1 MIIFKKI
8 TWSNFLS
15 TGDVPTTVFFDRSP
29 TTLII
34 GENGSG
40 KSTILDALTFGLFGK
55 AFRNINKSQLVNTI
69 NEKKLMVTIDFTIG
83 NKNFTVRRGVKPNV
97 FEILQDGKM
106 FDQLANN
113 RDYQEYLEKV
123 ILKLNYKSF
132 TQIVVLGSSTFEP
145 FMQLKQSDRRTIVE
159 DLLDIQIFSAMN
171 ILLKVK
177 NSELKTNTNDN
188 ENKRELN
195 VSKTKMQKNYIE
207 RLKDDNQSD
216 ILKKEA
222 DISNFEDQK
231 TTAVESLTSYHSDI
245 GELTSKL
252 IAEDKV
258 QTKNSEFGNLQNQI
272 EIKLKQEQKEVKF
285 YEKNSTCSTCKQNID
300 DEFKEEKITS
310 LSTSITEK
318 ENGLGKISTEI
329 EQLRIQLDEFRNI
342 ARQISEKNNQLS
354 AAKSQIQS
362 LESNIDRTKSDI
374 NELKDKKKLDNSEL
388 NVLQLLE
395 SEFLELQ
402 KDYEEQC
409 DTKQLYNYANELLR
423 DSGIKTKIIRQ
434 YVPIINK
441 YVNKYLNELEFL
453 INFSIDE
460 NFNETIQSQ
469 YRDEFS
475 YSSFSE
481 GEKMRIDLAL
491 LFTWRMVAKLKNS
504 VNTNLL
510 ILDEVFDSS
519 LDADGTEA
527 FLKILNTLDDKT
539 NVFVISHKG
548 EILYDKFRST
558 IKFLKEKQF
567 SKIEVA

>member
-40 KSTILDALTFGLFGK
+40 KSTILDALTFVLFGK

-69 NEKKLMVTIDFTIG
+69 NEKALMVTIDFSIG
-83 NKNFTVRRGVKPNV
+83 NKDFTVRRGVKPNV
-97 FEILQDGKM
+97 FEILQGGKM

-159 DLLDIQIFSAMN
+159 DLLDIQIFSSMN
-171 ILLKVK
+171 TLLKVK
-177 NSELKTNTNDN
+177 NSELKTSILEN
-188 ENKRELN
+188 ETKRDLN
-195 VSKTKMQKNYIE
+195 VSKISMQKNYIK
-207 RLKDDNQSD
+207 RLSEDNQSD
-216 ILKKEA
+216 ILKKES
-222 DISNFEDQK
+222 DISTFENQK
-231 TTAVESLTSYHSDI
+231 TTAVDSLTAYHSDI
-245 GELTSKL
+245 ETLSGRLFS
-252 IAEDKV
+252 EDKV
-258 QTKNSEFGNLQNQI
+258 QSKNSEFGNLQNQI
-272 EIKLKQEQKEVKF
+272 QIKLKQDQKEIKF
-285 YEKNSTCSTCKQNID
+285 YEKNDTCSTCKQLID
-300 DEFKEEKITS
+300 NEFKEEKIST
-310 LSTSITEK
+310 LSTSIVEK
-318 ENGLGKISTEI
+318 ENGLGKISDEI
-329 EQLRIQLDEFRNI
+329 QQLKIQLEEFRNI
-342 ARQISEKNNQLS
+342 GRQISEKNNQLAS
-354 AAKSQIQS
+354 TKSQIQS
-362 LESNIDRTKSDI
+362 LDNNIDRTQRDI

-395 SEFLELQ
+395 SELVELQ

-460 NFNETIQSQ
+460 NFNETIRSQ

-527 FLKILNTLDDKT
+527 FLKILNSLDDNT

-567 SKIEVA
+567 SKIEVV

>member
-1 MIIFKKI
+1 MIIFKQVSWK
-8 TWSNFLS
+8 NFLS
-15 TGDVPTTVFFDRSP
+15 TGDNPTTVFFDRSP

-40 KSTILDALTFGLFGK
+40 KSTVLDALTFGLFGK
-55 AFRNINKSQLVNTI
+55 PFRGINKSQLINTI
-69 NEKKLMVTIDFTIG
+69 NEKGLLVEIDFSIG
-83 NKNFTVRRGVKPNV
+83 KKQFKIRRGVKPNL
-97 FEILQDGKM
+97 FEIIQNGKLL
-106 FDQLANN
+106 DQTANV

-159 DLLDIQIFSAMN
+159 DLLDIRIFSTMN
-171 ILLKVK
+171 GILKQK
-177 NSELKTNTNDN
+177 NSELKNDMGTLEIEKGLYN
-188 ENKRELN
+188 
-195 VSKTKMQKNYIE
+195 QKIKIQQDYIE
-207 RLKDDNQSD
+207 KLNEDSD
-216 ILKKEA
+216 SIISQKEKEIKQFESKRKIATGTLVSLNSEIGTLGKKILNEDSEKKKSSEY
-222 DISNFEDQK
+222 E
-231 TTAVESLTSYHSDI
+231 
-245 GELTSKL
+245 
-252 IAEDKV
+252 KV
-258 QTKNSEFGNLQNQI
+258 QSQI
-272 EIKLKQEQKEVKF
+272 ELKLHNAEKELEF
-285 YEKNSTCSTCKQNID
+285 YENNSTCSTCKQVID
-300 DEFKEEKITS
+300 DEFKKEKLIDIS
-310 LSTSITEK
+310 KKIDDK
-318 ENGLGKISTEI
+318 KDGLDKLQTEI
-329 EQLRIQLDEFRNI
+329 DSLENTLKEYRKIG
-342 ARQISEKNNQLS
+342 EKLVE
-354 AAKSQIQS
+354 KHKEIVVIQS
-362 LESNIDRTKSDI
+362 KIDSFGDNIERTQKEI
-374 NELKDKKKLDNSEL
+374 NSFKDKKKVDNSQEDEL
-388 NVLQLLE
+388 KTLKENLEECLQDYAKL
-395 SEFLELQ
+395 SEQ
-402 KDYEEQC
+402 K
-409 DTKQLYNYANELLR
+409 TIHGYAYELLR

-441 YVNKYLNELEFL
+441 YVNRYLNELDFL

-519 LDADGTEA
+519 LDADGTDA
-527 FLKILNTLDDKT
+527 FLKILNTLDKNT

-548 EILYDKFRST
+548 EILYDKFYST
-558 IKFLKEKQF
+558 IKFVKEKNF

>member
-40 KSTILDALTFGLFGK
+40 KSTILDALTFVLFGK

-69 NEKKLMVTIDFTIG
+69 NEKALMVTIDFSIG
-83 NKNFTVRRGVKPNV
+83 NKDFTVRRGVKPNV
-97 FEILQDGKM
+97 FEILQGGKM

-159 DLLDIQIFSAMN
+159 DLLDIQIFSSMN
-171 ILLKVK
+171 TLLKVK
-177 NSELKTNTNDN
+177 NSELKTSILEN
-188 ENKRELN
+188 ETKRDLN
-195 VSKTKMQKNYIE
+195 VSKISMQKNYIK
-207 RLKDDNQSD
+207 RLSEDNQSD
-216 ILKKEA
+216 ILKKES
-222 DISNFEDQK
+222 DISTFENQK
-231 TTAVESLTSYHSDI
+231 TTAVDSLTAYHSDI
-245 GELTSKL
+245 ETLSSRL
-252 IAEDKV
+252 FSEDKV
-258 QTKNSEFGNLQNQI
+258 QSKNSEFGNLQNQI
-272 EIKLKQEQKEVKF
+272 QIKLKQDQKEIKF
-285 YEKNSTCSTCKQNID
+285 YEKNDTCSTCKQLID
-300 DEFKEEKITS
+300 NEFKEEKIST
-310 LSTSITEK
+310 LSTSIVEK
-318 ENGLGKISTEI
+318 ENGLGKISDEI
-329 EQLRIQLDEFRNI
+329 EQLKIQLEEFRNI
-342 ARQISEKNNQLS
+342 GRQISEKNNQLAS
-354 AAKSQIQS
+354 TKSQIQS
-362 LESNIDRTKSDI
+362 LDNNIDRTQRDI

-395 SEFLELQ
+395 SELIELQ

-460 NFNETIQSQ
+460 NFNETIRSQ

-527 FLKILNTLDDKT
+527 FLKILNSLDDNT

-567 SKIEVA
+567 SKIEVV

>member
-1 MIIFKKI
+1 MIIFKEI
-8 TWSNFLS
+8 SWSNFLS

-40 KSTILDALTFGLFGK
+40 KSTILDALTFVLFGK

-69 NEKKLMVTIDFTIG
+69 NEKGLLVTIEFSIG
-83 NKNFTVRRGVKPNV
+83 NKNFTVRRGVKPNI
-97 FEILQDGKM
+97 FEVLQDGKM
-106 FDQLANN
+106 IDQLANN

-159 DLLDIQIFSAMN
+159 DLLDIQIFSSMN
-171 ILLKVK
+171 SLLKVK
-177 NSELKTNTNDN
+177 NSELKTSITDN

-195 VSKTKMQKNYIE
+195 VSKTKLQKNYIE
-207 RLKDDNQSD
+207 RLTEDNETD
-216 ILKKEA
+216 VLKKQT
-222 DISNFEDQK
+222 DISTFEDQK
-231 TTAVESLTSYHSDI
+231 KFAVESFTTFHNEIKELSEKLVNEDSAKKKSSDY
-245 GELTSKL
+245 E
-252 IAEDKV
+252 KV
-258 QTKNSEFGNLQNQI
+258 QSQI
-272 EIKLKQEQKEVKF
+272 ELKLHNAEKELEF
-285 YEKNSTCSTCKQNID
+285 YENNSTCSTCKQVID
-300 DEFKEEKITS
+300 DEFKKEKLIDISKKIEEK
-310 LSTSITEK
+310 EQ
-318 ENGLGKISTEI
+318 GLEKISTEI
-329 EQLRIQLDEFRNI
+329 EQLKIQIEEFRNI
-342 ARQISEKNNQLS
+342 GKQISEKNNQL
-354 AAKSQIQS
+354 AATKSKIES
-362 LESNIDRTKSDI
+362 LDNNIDRAKKDI
-374 NELKDKKKLDNSEL
+374 DDLKDKKELDNSEL

-395 SEFLELQ
+395 KELIELQ

-409 DTKQLYNYANELLR
+409 DTKQLYGYAYELLR

-460 NFNETIQSQ
+460 NFSETIRSQ

-527 FLKILNTLDDKT
+527 FLKILNSLDEKT

-558 IKFLKEKQF
+558 IKFVKEKQF
-567 SKIEVA
+567 SKIEVV

>member
-8 TWSNFLS
+8 SWSNFLS

-40 KSTILDALTFGLFGK
+40 KSTILDALTFVLFGK

-69 NEKKLMVTIDFTIG
+69 NEKGLLVTIEFSIG
-83 NKNFTVRRGVKPNV
+83 NKNFTVRRGVKPNI
-97 FEILQDGKM
+97 FEVLQDGKM
-106 FDQLANN
+106 IDQLANN

-159 DLLDIQIFSAMN
+159 DLLDIQIFSSMN
-171 ILLKVK
+171 SLLKVK
-177 NSELKTNTNDN
+177 NSELKTTISDN
-188 ENKRELN
+188 EHKRELN
-195 VSKTKMQKNYIE
+195 VSKTKLQKNYIE
-207 RLKDDNQSD
+207 RLTEDNQSD
-216 ILKKEA
+216 ILKKQT
-222 DISNFEDQK
+222 DVSTFEDQK
-231 TTAVESLTSYHSDI
+231 TLAIESLTTYHNEIQSLSD
-245 GELTSKL
+245 KL
-252 IAEDKV
+252 ITEDKV
-258 QTKNSEFGNLQNQI
+258 QTKKSEFSNLQNQI
-272 EIKLKQEQKEVKF
+272 EVKLKHDQKEVKF
-285 YEKNSTCSTCKQNID
+285 YEKNSTCSTCKQHID
-300 DEFKEEKITS
+300 DEFKKEKITS
-310 LSTSITEK
+310 LSTNIEEK
-318 ENGLGKISTEI
+318 EQGLGKITTEI
-329 EQLRIQLDEFRNI
+329 EQLKIQIEEFRNI
-342 ARQISEKNNQLS
+342 GKQISEKNSQL
-354 AAKSQIQS
+354 AATKSKIEA
-362 LESNIDRTKSDI
+362 LDNNIDRAKKDI
-374 NELKDKKKLDNSEL
+374 NELKNKKELDNSEL

-395 SEFLELQ
+395 SELIELE

-409 DTKQLYNYANELLR
+409 NTKQLYGYAYELLR

-460 NFNETIQSQ
+460 NFNETIRSQ

-527 FLKILNTLDDKT
+527 FLKILNSLDEKT

-558 IKFLKEKQF
+558 IKFIKEKQF
-567 SKIEVA
+567 SRIEAG

>member
-8 TWSNFLS
+8 SWSNFLS
-15 TGDVPTTVFFDRSP
+15 TGDAPTTVFFDRSL

-40 KSTILDALTFGLFGK
+40 KSTILDALTFVLFGK

-69 NEKKLMVTIDFTIG
+69 NEKRLLVTIDFSIG
-83 NKNFTVRRGVKPNV
+83 NKEFTVRRGVKPNI
-97 FEILQDGKM
+97 FEVLQDGKM
-106 FDQLANN
+106 LDQLANN

-159 DLLDIQIFSAMN
+159 DLLDIQIFSSMN
-171 ILLKVK
+171 TLLKVK
-177 NSELKTNTNDN
+177 NSELKTTISDN
-188 ENKRELN
+188 ENKRDLN
-195 VSKTKMQKNYIE
+195 VSKTKMQKSYIE
-207 RLKDDNQSD
+207 RLTKDNQSD
-216 ILKKEA
+216 VLKKQT
-222 DISNFEDQK
+222 DISTFEDQK
-231 TTAVESLTSYHSDI
+231 TFAVESLTTYHNEIETLS
-245 GELTSKL
+245 SKL
-252 IAEDKV
+252 ISEDNV
-258 QTKNSEFGNLQNQI
+258 QTKNSEFTNLQNQI
-272 EIKLKQEQKEVKF
+272 EVKLKQDQKEVKF
-285 YEKNSTCSTCKQNID
+285 YEKNSTCSTCKQLID
-300 DEFKEEKITS
+300 DEFKKEKITS
-310 LSTSITEK
+310 LSTSIEEK
-318 ENGLGKISTEI
+318 EQGLGKISTEI
-329 EQLRIQLDEFRNI
+329 GQLKIQIEKFRNI
-342 ARQISEKNNQLS
+342 GRQISEKNSQL
-354 AAKSQIQS
+354 AV
-362 LESNIDRTKSDI
+362 TKSKIESLDI
-374 NELKDKKKLDNSEL
+374 NIERAKKDIDELKNKKELDNSEL

-395 SEFLELQ
+395 SELVEL
-402 KDYEEQC
+402 KNNYEEQC
-409 DTKQLYNYANELLR
+409 NTKQLYGYAHELLR

-460 NFNETIQSQ
+460 NFNETIRSQ

-510 ILDEVFDSS
+510 VLDEVFDSS

-527 FLKILNTLDDKT
+527 FLKILNSLDEKT

-558 IKFLKEKQF
+558 IKFIKEKQF
-567 SKIEVA
+567 SKIEVM

>member
-8 TWSNFLS
+8 SWSNFLS

-40 KSTILDALTFGLFGK
+40 KSTILDALTFVLFGK

-69 NEKKLMVTIDFTIG
+69 NEKGLLVTIEFSIG
-83 NKNFTVRRGVKPNV
+83 NKNFTVRRGVKPNI
-97 FEILQDGKM
+97 FEVLQDGKM
-106 FDQLANN
+106 IDQLANN

-159 DLLDIQIFSAMN
+159 DLLDIQIFSSMN
-171 ILLKVK
+171 SLLKVK
-177 NSELKTNTNDN
+177 NSELKTTISDN
-188 ENKRELN
+188 EHKRELN
-195 VSKTKMQKNYIE
+195 VSKTKLQKNYIE
-207 RLKDDNQSD
+207 RLTEDNQSD
-216 ILKKEA
+216 ILKKQT
-222 DISNFEDQK
+222 DVSTFEDQK
-231 TTAVESLTSYHSDI
+231 TLAVESLTTYHNEIQSLSD
-245 GELTSKL
+245 KL
-252 IAEDKV
+252 ITEDKV
-258 QTKNSEFGNLQNQI
+258 QTKKSEFSNLQNQI
-272 EIKLKQEQKEVKF
+272 EVKLKHDQKEVKF
-285 YEKNSTCSTCKQNID
+285 YEKNSTCSTCKQHID
-300 DEFKEEKITS
+300 DEFKKEKITS
-310 LSTSITEK
+310 LSTNIEEK
-318 ENGLGKISTEI
+318 EQGLGKITTEI
-329 EQLRIQLDEFRNI
+329 EQLKIQIEEFRNI
-342 ARQISEKNNQLS
+342 GKQISEKNSQL
-354 AAKSQIQS
+354 AATKSKIEA
-362 LESNIDRTKSDI
+362 LDNNIDRAKKDI
-374 NELKDKKKLDNSEL
+374 NELKNKKELDNSEL

-395 SEFLELQ
+395 SELIELE

-409 DTKQLYNYANELLR
+409 NTKQLYGYAYELLR

-460 NFNETIQSQ
+460 NFNETIRSQ

-527 FLKILNTLDDKT
+527 FLKILNSLDEKT

-558 IKFLKEKQF
+558 IKFIKEKQF
-567 SKIEVA
+567 SRIEAG

>member
-1 MIIFKKI
+1 MIIFKQVSWK
-8 TWSNFLS
+8 NFLS
-15 TGDVPTTVFFDRSP
+15 TGDNPTTVFFDRSP

-40 KSTILDALTFGLFGK
+40 KSTVLDALTFGLFGK
-55 AFRNINKSQLVNTI
+55 PFRGINKSQLINTI
-69 NEKKLMVTIDFTIG
+69 NEKGLLVEIDFSIG
-83 NKNFTVRRGVKPNV
+83 KKQFKIRRGVKPNL
-97 FEILQDGKM
+97 FEIIQNGKLL
-106 FDQLANN
+106 DQTANV

-159 DLLDIQIFSAMN
+159 DLLDIRIFSTMN
-171 ILLKVK
+171 GILKQK
-177 NSELKTNTNDN
+177 NSELKNDMGTLEIEKGLYN
-188 ENKRELN
+188 
-195 VSKTKMQKNYIE
+195 QKIKIQQDYIE
-207 RLKDDNQSD
+207 KLNEDSD
-216 ILKKEA
+216 SIISQKEKEIKQFESKRKLATGTLATLNSEIGTLGKKILNEDSEKKKSSEY
-222 DISNFEDQK
+222 E
-231 TTAVESLTSYHSDI
+231 
-245 GELTSKL
+245 
-252 IAEDKV
+252 KV
-258 QTKNSEFGNLQNQI
+258 QSQI
-272 EIKLKQEQKEVKF
+272 ELKLHNAEKELEF
-285 YEKNSTCSTCKQNID
+285 YENNSTCSTCKQVID
-300 DEFKEEKITS
+300 DEFKKEKLIDIS
-310 LSTSITEK
+310 KKIDDK
-318 ENGLGKISTEI
+318 KDGLDKLQTEI
-329 EQLRIQLDEFRNI
+329 DSLENTLKEYRKIG
-342 ARQISEKNNQLS
+342 EKLVE
-354 AAKSQIQS
+354 KHKEIVVIQS
-362 LESNIDRTKSDI
+362 KIDSFGDNIERTQKEI
-374 NELKDKKKLDNSEL
+374 NSFKDKKKVDNSQEDEL
-388 NVLQLLE
+388 KKLKENLEECLQDYATL
-395 SEFLELQ
+395 SEQ
-402 KDYEEQC
+402 K
-409 DTKQLYNYANELLR
+409 TIHGYAYELLR

-441 YVNKYLNELEFL
+441 YVNRYLNELDFL

-519 LDADGTEA
+519 LDADGTDA
-527 FLKILNTLDDKT
+527 FLKILNTLDKNT

-548 EILYDKFRST
+548 EILYDKFYST
-558 IKFLKEKQF
+558 IKFVKEKNF